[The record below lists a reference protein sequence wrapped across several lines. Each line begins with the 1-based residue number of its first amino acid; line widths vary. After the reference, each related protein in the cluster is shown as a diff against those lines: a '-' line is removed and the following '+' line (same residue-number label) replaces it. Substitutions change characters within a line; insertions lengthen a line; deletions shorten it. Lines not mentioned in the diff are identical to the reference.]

1 MPSCVIVADDLTG
14 ANTTGVLLRKAGL
27 KALAVL
33 DPSGQSGAD
42 VGAFDAVVVPTNSR
56 ALDGGDA
63 YRRVFAAVATHAGP
77 DTRLYSKRID
87 STLRGNIGS
96 ETDAILDALGDD
108 SVAIVV
114 PAFPA
119 SNRIMVGG
127 YLLVNAVPLHRT
139 EAASDPKNPVDTA
152 KCVDILLRQGKY
164 QAASLHIADLME
176 ATPRLAEKIR
186 TLAASGV
193 RYLVC
198 DAACDDDLLRLAEAV
213 AASGI
218 RFAAV
223 DPGAFTGVMA
233 HVLFSRKS
241 GKSGRVLAAVG
252 SVNGVAMRQ
261 AKHYLGGVPS
271 FNVFMRAEEFLAG
284 DERREA
290 EIARLADAVLS
301 SGASHEVCGIL
312 GDCVHSDKRLPLEA
326 VSRERGCGVDELSEV
341 INNAV
346 AEAVARIITADE
358 SFGGLYTSGGDITIA
373 VCRRLEASGLRL
385 LDEVLPLAAY
395 AEMIGGARAG
405 TRIVSKGGM
414 VGPDDAMAI
423 CVRYL
428 LGKLNDKG
436 DLR

>member
-1 MPSCVIVADDLTG
+1 MPSCLVVADDLTG

-33 DPSGQSGAD
+33 NPSCLEEAD
-42 VGAFDAVVVPTNSR
+42 AAAFDAIVIPTNSR
-56 ALDGGDA
+56 ALDSDDA
-63 YRRVFAAVATHAGP
+63 YRRVFAAVSAHAGP
-77 DTRLYSKRID
+77 ETRLYSKRID

-96 ETDAILDALGDD
+96 ETDAILDALGEDA
-108 SVAIVV
+108 VAFVV

-127 YLLVNAVPLHRT
+127 YLLVNAVPVHRT

-152 KCVDILLRQGKY
+152 KCVDVLLRQGRY
-164 QAASLHIADLME
+164 RAESLHISDLMQE
-176 ATPRLAEKIR
+176 APRLAEKIR
-186 TLAASGV
+186 ALAASGV
-193 RYLVC
+193 RYFVC
-198 DAACDDDLLRLAEAV
+198 DAASEDDLLRLAEAV

-233 HVLFSRKS
+233 RVLFTPKGEGRN
-241 GKSGRVLAAVG
+241 GRVLAAVG
-252 SVNGVAMRQ
+252 SINGVALRQ

-271 FNVFMRAEEFLAG
+271 FNAFMRVEEFIAG

-290 EIARLADAVLS
+290 EIARLADAVLTA
-301 SGASHEVCGIL
+301 GRNHEVCGII
-312 GDCVHSDKRLPLEA
+312 GDSIHSEKRLPLEA
-326 VSRERGCGVDELSEV
+326 VSRERGCSVDELSEV
-341 INNAV
+341 INDAV
-346 AEAVARIITADE
+346 AEAVGRIITADE

-373 VCRRLEASGLRL
+373 VCRRLKAAGLRL

-395 AEMIGGARAG
+395 AEMIGGVRGGAC
-405 TRIVSKGGM
+405 IISKGGM
-414 VGPDDAMAI
+414 VGPDDAMST

-428 LGKLNDKG
+428 LGKLNNKG
-436 DLR
+436 DI